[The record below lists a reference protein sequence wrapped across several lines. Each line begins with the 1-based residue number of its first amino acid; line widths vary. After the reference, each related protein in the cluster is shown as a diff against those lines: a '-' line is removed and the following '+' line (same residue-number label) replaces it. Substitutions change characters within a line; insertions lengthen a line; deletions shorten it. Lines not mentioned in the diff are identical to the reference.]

1 MSQQVWLKG
10 ERVPRRDPA
19 RAAATD
25 AGLSTGAGYLAATY
39 EVRRRPDD
47 ENAERLVLRAA
58 RES

>member
-1 MSQQVWLKG
+1 MKG

>member
-1 MSQQVWLKG
+1 MRG
-10 ERVPRRDPA
+10 DRVPRRDPA
-19 RAAATD
+19 RAATPT

-39 EVRRRPDD
+39 GVRRRPDD